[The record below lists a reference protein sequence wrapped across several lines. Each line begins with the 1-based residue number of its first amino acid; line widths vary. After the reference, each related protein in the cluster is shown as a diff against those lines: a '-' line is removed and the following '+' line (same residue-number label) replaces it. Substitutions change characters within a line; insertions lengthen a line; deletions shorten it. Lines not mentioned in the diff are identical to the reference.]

1 MVLKKARKI
10 AVLGMIM
17 IAVSLFF
24 DEFIFAFFE
33 VLQNDF
39 LTALMYFVTDFGLL
53 FLIGIIGAVGLWR
66 RKFRLLMFM
75 VICGMLAFE
84 SAFLLKLIFQVPRPY
99 ALGYEQP
106 IFLASGYAFPSIHT
120 AFLYSLIPFQ
130 RVLFHRKRNLI
141 LIYIV
146 IGAVIFSRIYLG
158 VHSISDIVAGIVVG
172 YLATYT
178 FLGAEQKYGLIEWFK
193 SRVTD
198 KFELRR
204 QAAHLFIGAA
214 IVFLLKLQ
222 LLNTQILFIATILGG
237 ILVLFARKIRLPII
251 HDVLEYF
258 ERPHHIAR
266 FPGRGSFFMVLGAA
280 LSTLIFEKDVA
291 MAAIMIMA
299 VGDSVTNIV
308 GRHFGKIKNPFNSK
322 KNIEGTLWGTIT
334 ATLGAL
340 LFVPFWPAFW
350 ASLIAMIVESL
361 DLGWKRRNIEL
372 DDNVLIPLIAGA
384 IMTIYLL

>member
-1 MVLKKARKI
+1 MVLKKAKKI
-10 AVLGMIM
+10 AIYGMLV
-17 IAVSLFF
+17 IAASFFF

-33 VLQNDF
+33 LIQNDI
-39 LTALMYFVTDFGLL
+39 LTVTMNFITDFGFL
-53 FLIGIIGAVGLWR
+53 FLMGIIGAVALWR
-66 RKFRLLMFM
+66 KKYRLLMFM
-75 VICGMLAFE
+75 VICGMIAFE

-99 ALGYEQP
+99 VLGYEQP
-106 IFLASGYAFPSIHT
+106 MFLASGYAFPSIHA
-120 AFLYSLIPFQ
+120 AFIYALIPFQ
-130 RVLFHRKRNLI
+130 KVLFNKKRNLI

-146 IGAVIFSRIYLG
+146 MIAVVFSRIYLG
-158 VHSISDIVAGIVVG
+158 VHSVSDIVAGIVVG
-172 YLATYT
+172 YVSTYT

-204 QAAHLFIGAA
+204 QAAHLFIGLS

-222 LLNTQILFIATILGG
+222 LLNTQILFFITAVGG
-237 ILVLFARKIRLPII
+237 ILVLMARKVRLPYL

-266 FPGRGSFFMVLGAA
+266 FPGRGSFFMILGAA

-291 MAAIMIMA
+291 MAAIIIMA
-299 VGDSVTNIV
+299 VGDSVTNII
-308 GRHFGKIKNPFNSK
+308 GKHFGKIKNPFNEK
-322 KNIEGTLWGTIT
+322 KNIEGTFWGIIT

-340 LFVPFWPAFW
+340 LFVPFWPALW
-350 ASLIAMIVESL
+350 ASTIAMLIESL
-361 DLGWKRRNIEL
+361 DLGWKRRSIEL
-372 DDNVLIPLIAGA
+372 DDNTLIPLVAGA